1 MGRTF
6 VKRFD
11 FLFIFVFFDLA
22 WFACVFLGRTEFS
35 YLSLLLPG
43 VLVSYLIVRKFLNK
57 AKVFL
62 ALGILVS
69 GLVFDFLML
78 QNGFISFPIN
88 ASYPLPF
95 WLISIWILFSFSMT
109 QMGSEMRMPLW
120 IGALLGTVFGP
131 LSYKSGEAFQVL
143 LFSHS
148 ATLYIYAIFW
158 TLAFPLVLHLSKRF
172 S

>member
-1 MGRTF
+1 MGRSF

-22 WFACVFLGRTEFS
+22 WFGCVFLGKTEFS
-35 YLSLLLPG
+35 HLSLILP
-43 VLVSYLIVRKFLNK
+43 LILISYLIGRKFLNK
-57 AKVFL
+57 AKVLL
-62 ALGILVS
+62 AIGILAS

-78 QNGFISFPIN
+78 QNGFISFPTN

-120 IGALLGTVFGP
+120 IAAILGTVFGP

-143 LFSHS
+143 IFSHS

-158 TLAFPLVLHLSKRF
+158 TLAFPLVLHLSKRL